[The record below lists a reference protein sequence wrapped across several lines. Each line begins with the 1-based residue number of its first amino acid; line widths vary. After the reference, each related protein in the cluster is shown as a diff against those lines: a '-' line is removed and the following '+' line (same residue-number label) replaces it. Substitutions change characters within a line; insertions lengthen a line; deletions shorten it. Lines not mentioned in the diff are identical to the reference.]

1 MGIQLSEVPKEHW
14 EKVFS
19 NVVRQRGVEDGTR
32 CINQDLPLAMAFS
45 WRESPEGQQFWDD
58 IDEQQ
63 SSSCNTSN
71 SRTSELKV
79 MTEEA
84 ERRGF
89 AIGVMTKHG
98 EIVKGYPNELLANG
112 DFFYSNI
119 KVFKQGKWI
128 KPLHKVTETKA
139 SNEMP
144 ELAAIHALFSD
155 LMRDL
160 RRN

>member
-1 MGIQLSEVPKEHW
+1 MGIRLSEVPKAHW
-14 EKVFS
+14 EKVFL
-19 NVVRQRGVEDGTR
+19 NVVRQRGVEDATR
-32 CINQDLPLAMAFS
+32 CINDDLPLSMAFS

-63 SSSCNTSN
+63 SSSCSKSN

-89 AIGVMTKHG
+89 AIGVHTRYG
-98 EIVKGYPNELLANG
+98 EIVEGHAHELLPNG

-119 KVFKQGKWI
+119 RVFKDGEWLEPL
-128 KPLHKVTETKA
+128 KPKQTTN
-139 SNEMP
+139 NEMA

-155 LMRDL
+155 LINGL